1 MLDRDDSDDY
11 PTAEE
16 LKRVREWPWEDLPGL
31 FGFLKDLWYM
41 PDWGW
46 KEVETTDING
56 GPARGFQ
63 ISTAGWS
70 GNEELIEVLQVNQM
84 VWALTWVS
92 SRRGGHYEFEIP
104 RALVKP

>member
-1 MLDRDDSDDY
+1 MLDSDDSDDY

-16 LKRVREWPWEDLPGL
+16 LARVREWPWQDSPRL
-31 FGFLKDLWYM
+31 FEFIKGIWYM

-46 KEVETTDING
+46 REEETKDITG
-56 GPARGFQ
+56 QPARGFK

-70 GNEELIEVLQVNQM
+70 GNESLIEALEANHM
-84 VWALTWVS
+84 AWALTWVS